1 MTGELDLR
9 ASDADREHVVSRLS
23 HACAEGRLTVDELS
37 QRIEDAYA
45 ARTVRE
51 LDALMADLP
60 APPPPQPRPVVRQK
74 RPYMPGIRPFRERFV
89 ASARSDDV
97 AHSALVALAPRLE
110 ACGYQIVS
118 RDERS
123 IAFERHRRP
132 LWTIVVAVGV
142 FPVGLL
148 ALLHQSHSRVLVS
161 LTETPGGTEVI
172 ASGTAPLPIRRAFV
186 ELRDSR

>member
-9 ASDADREHVVSRLS
+9 ASDADRERVAARLGD
-23 HACAEGRLTVDELS
+23 ACAEGRLPVEELS
-37 QRIEDAYA
+37 HRLEAAFA

-51 LDALMADLP
+51 LDGLMADLP
-60 APPPPQPRPVVRQK
+60 APPPQPRPAVRHK

-89 ASARSDDV
+89 ASARRDDV

-110 ACGYQIVS
+110 ACGYQVVS

-123 IAFERHRRP
+123 IAFARDRRP
-132 LWTIVVAVGV
+132 VWTIVVAVAV

-148 ALLHQSHSRVLVS
+148 ALLHRTHSRVLVS

-172 ASGTAPLPIRRAFV
+172 ASGTAPLPVRRAFV